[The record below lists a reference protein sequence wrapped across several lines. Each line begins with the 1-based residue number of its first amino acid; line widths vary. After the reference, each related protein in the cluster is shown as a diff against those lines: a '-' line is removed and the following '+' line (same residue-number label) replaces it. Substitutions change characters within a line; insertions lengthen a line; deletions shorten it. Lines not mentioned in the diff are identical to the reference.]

1 MLRRRSAVP
10 RRWRPLRRGAGAGA
24 ARLRAELLGAG
35 GRAGLVLARVVLA
48 GVVLTRVAEL
58 LRRRHRGLPGGRGA
72 RALPRWRPVL
82 GGRSRGPL
90 RERPGVRAADLRGR
104 RRRVRRRA
112 RVRPRSG
119 RPFTSGLD
127 LGRRRVAVGRRE
139 GRAGRR
145 LVRLPHPGVVAGE
158 GRGVAL
164 RVRGRSRHLIGR
176 TMWIRHGFP
185 R

>member
-1 MLRRRSAVP
+1 M
-10 RRWRPLRRGAGAGA
+10 
-24 ARLRAELLGAG
+24 
-35 GRAGLVLARVVLA
+35 VLARVVLP
-48 GVVLTRVAEL
+48 GVVLPRVAEL
-58 LRRRHRGLPGGRGA
+58 LRRRHRGLAGRRGA
-72 RALPRWRPVL
+72 RALPRRLPVL

-104 RRRVRRRA
+104 RHRGRRHRVRRRA

-127 LGRRRVAVGRRE
+127 LGRRRVAGRRVAVGRRE